1 MSYPKIFGP
10 QGEPYGSYVWEK
22 YSYPKTVPG
31 KTIRWGFSSGYM
43 TVLSIY
49 YWDVGVNPYD
59 DGAEMHYASI
69 RLPSSSITDEEFEAF
84 FQAYIAGRW
93 VSLDYYHPIEYLFFA
108 PADTTWRKDYNGDVI
123 LNVLG
128 ASDEPGERVGRVS
141 SDAADAYPEN
151 GVAGS
156 AWYVKRTYSTDFVGN
171 GYGLLSDAVSCKVT
185 QTLAGRSE
193 LTMTYPQ
200 AGEQA
205 DKLLEDAVVV
215 CKPDAATDPQP
226 YRLYRS
232 AKPLQGTVTWYGRHM
247 AYDMSGIPV
256 APFTAQDAQEALA
269 AIGTHAMI
277 DCDFSFETDVTGA
290 ADLAVSEP
298 VSAFSAL
305 GKAREV
311 YGGDV
316 AYDWRTVRLQAHRGS
331 DRHVVIRYGK
341 NLLTAD
347 RDRTTEGMYSGVV
360 AWWRGDDQTVTG
372 PVVDVPGTF
381 AVQRVLPL
389 DVSQDFDAAPTQT
402 QLQTAAEDYI
412 AAHELA
418 IPQDG
423 WKVSFAMLGQSAE
436 YADLAMLE
444 DVSLGDTVTVVLPG
458 GQVQARVVETVWDV
472 LLDRYDSIT
481 LGRPQESVAAV
492 IAGQSAAIKQAPTR
506 AWTETIAK
514 GLAKIAMGAQ
524 GGAVRLLDTDG
535 DGTPDEL
542 YVADNEDPALARK
555 VIRLNYE
562 GAAFSTSG
570 YNGPWT
576 LGITINGSIYAWMVT
591 AAQLVAGYIRSASGD
606 MEINLDEGLFFTTG
620 SRTYLAA
627 NYSQADVQRILD
639 INNGIVTPTAQDYE
653 KLDIY
658 GDGDFDYEDVKVI
671 RQMIS
676 TGMDL
681 TVRWRVEID
690 PSEKG
695 SAIKVVRIL
704 QGAESEETVTF
715 SAGAGSV
722 KAENV
727 NTSGLVAT
735 TADIGALNVTG
746 LSEFKGMLK
755 TGGLQVGNF
764 GLSTPALTLDGDQV
778 TRKIVAY
785 FVHGGKSAYDAG
797 ITIPAGVN
805 GSFQLASNDWYCQFS
820 FSNGTATRVAGA
832 NITLYVDNIYNF

>member
-10 QGEPYGSYVWEK
+10 QGEPYGKYVWDR
-22 YSYPKTVPG
+22 YNYPKTVPG
-31 KTIRWGFSSGYM
+31 KTIWWHFSGGM
-43 TVLSIY
+43 IRILSIY

-59 DGAEMHYASI
+59 DGAEMHYASV
-69 RLPSSSITDEEFEAF
+69 RLPSGSVTDEEFEAF
-84 FQAYIAGRW
+84 FQAYMVGRW
-93 VSLDYYHPIEYLFFA
+93 VSTDYYHPIELLYFA
-108 PADTTWRKDYNGDVI
+108 PADTTWRKDYKGDVSV
-123 LNVLG
+123 NVLG
-128 ASDEPGERVGRVS
+128 ASDEPGELVGRVS
-141 SDAADAYPEN
+141 SDVADAYPEN
-151 GVAGS
+151 GLVGS
-156 AWYVKRTYSTDFVGN
+156 AWYVKRTFSTDFVGN
-171 GYGLLSDAVSCKVT
+171 GYGLFSDAVSCKVT

-232 AKPLQGTVTWYGRHM
+232 AKPLQGTVAWYGRHL

-277 DCDFSFETDVTGA
+277 DCDFTFESDVTAA

-305 GKAREV
+305 GKTREV

-347 RDRTTEGMYSGVV
+347 RDRTTDGMYSGVV
-360 AWWRGDDQTVTG
+360 AWWQGSDQTVTG
-372 PVVDVPGTF
+372 PVVDVPGDF
-381 AVQRVLPL
+381 AVQRVLL
-389 DVSQDFDAAPTQT
+389 VDVSQDFDSAPTQA
-402 QLQTAAEDYI
+402 QLQTAAADYI

-423 WKVSFAMLGQSAE
+423 WKISFAMLGQSAE
-436 YADLAMLE
+436 YADIAMLE
-444 DVSLGDTVTVVLPG
+444 DVTLGDTVTVVLPG

-562 GAAFSTSG
+562 GLAFSTSG
-570 YNGPWT
+570 YTGPWT
-576 LGITINGSIYAWMVT
+576 VGITIDGHIYAWMIT
-591 AAQLVAGYIRSASGD
+591 AAQLVAGYIRSADGESFLL
-606 MEINLDEGLFFTTG
+606 NLDTG
-620 SRTYLAA
+620 AMSSKNGTITMTGHVAYVSSDYSSADETRASGIVVGRVVPTAA
-627 NYSQADVQRILD
+627 DMVKYDTNGDGKITISDVVAISQAVA
-639 INNGIVTPTAQDYE
+639 GTA
-653 KLDIY
+653 
-658 GDGDFDYEDVKVI
+658 
-671 RQMIS
+671 S
-676 TGMDL
+676 
-681 TVRWRVEID
+681 
-690 PSEKG
+690 
-695 SAIKVVRIL
+695 
-704 QGAESEETVTF
+704 
-715 SAGAGSV
+715 
-722 KAENV
+722 
-727 NTSGLVAT
+727 
-735 TADIGALNVTG
+735 
-746 LSEFKGMLK
+746 
-755 TGGLQVGNF
+755 
-764 GLSTPALTLDGDQV
+764 LTLDVDW
-778 TRKIVAY
+778 TL
-785 FVHGGKSAYDAG
+785 
-797 ITIPAGVN
+797 TISPAGVVLHKKTTKN
-805 GSFQLASNDWYCQFS
+805 GAVVGELDIVTMDGGGLTAATVSAGDGSFDKVTASSASFGALTVDGSAVVKRQVIGYSVYGGIGSYKAGIFIPRGESGSYQIASNDWWCGFDFDGAGSAS
-820 FSNGTATRVAGA
+820 FRDGTNVSLTVVA
-832 NITLYVDNIYNF
+832 VYNSTT

>member
-10 QGEPYGSYVWEK
+10 QGEPYGKYVWDR
-22 YSYPKTVPG
+22 YNYPKTVPG
-31 KTIRWGFSSGYM
+31 KTIGWHFSGGM
-43 TVLSIY
+43 TRILSIY

-59 DGAEMHYASI
+59 EGAEMHYASV
-69 RLPSSSITDEEFEAF
+69 RLPSGSVTDEEFEAF
-84 FQAYIAGRW
+84 FQAYMVGRW
-93 VSLDYYHPIEYLFFA
+93 VSTDYYHPIELLYFA
-108 PADTTWRKDYNGDVI
+108 PADTTWRKDYKGDVSV
-123 LNVLG
+123 NVLG

-141 SDAADAYPEN
+141 SDVADAYPDN
-151 GVAGS
+151 GLAGS
-156 AWYVKRTYSTDFVGN
+156 AWYIKRTYSTDFVGN
-171 GYGLLSDAVSCKVT
+171 GYGLLSDAISCKVT

-200 AGEQA
+200 TGEQA
-205 DKLLEDAVVV
+205 DRLLEEAVVV

-256 APFTAQDAQEALA
+256 APFAAQDAQEALA
-269 AIGTHAMI
+269 AIGTNAMI
-277 DCDFSFETDVTGA
+277 DCDFTFETDVTET

-360 AWWRGDDQTVTG
+360 AWWQGDDSTVTG
-372 PVVDVPGTF
+372 PVVDVPGDF
-381 AVQRVLPL
+381 AVRRVLL
-389 DVSQDFDAAPTQT
+389 VDVSQDFDAAPTQT
-402 QLQTAAEDYI
+402 QLQTAAADYI

-444 DVSLGDTVTVVLPG
+444 DVALGDTVTVVLPG
-458 GQVQARVVETVWDV
+458 GEVQARVVETVRDV

-506 AWTETIAK
+506 AWTETVAK
-514 GLAKIAMGAQ
+514 GLAKIAMGAK
-524 GGAVRLLDTDG
+524 GGAARMLDTDG
-535 DGTPDEL
+535 DDTPDEL

-562 GAAFSTSG
+562 GMAFSTSG

-576 LGITINGSIYAWMVT
+576 VGITIDGHIYAWMIT

-606 MEINLDEGLFFTTG
+606 MEINLDEGRIFTVA
-620 SRTYLAA
+620 RKTYAA
-627 NYSQADVQRILD
+627 ADYSAADVTRIQN
-639 INNGIVTPTAQDYE
+639 IRAGRITPTEADYA
-653 KLDIY
+653 KYDFY
-658 GDGDFDYEDVKVI
+658 GDGKITVSDVIVCQAIVNSGTDLALTWQVVI
-671 RQMIS
+671 NPGE
-676 TGMDL
+676 TGSCL
-681 TVRWRVEID
+681 
-690 PSEKG
+690 
-695 SAIKVVRIL
+695 KVVRNCS
-704 QGAESEETVTF
+704 GAMTSSVTTF
-715 SAGAGSV
+715 AAGAG
-722 KAENV
+722 A
-727 NTSGLVAT
+727 TRAHDLDVA
-735 TADIGALNVTG
+735 GAMTVTG
-746 LSEFKGMLK
+746 NAAMGGDLAVA
-755 TGGLQVGNF
+755 GGLTVG
-764 GLSTPALTLDGDQV
+764 GDAVVKRQ
-778 TRKIVAY
+778 IIGY
-785 FVHGGKSAYDAG
+785 FVYGRNGTYNAG
-797 ITIPAGVN
+797 IFIPAGVSGN
-805 GSFQLASNDWYCQFS
+805 FQISSNDWWCGFDFNGAGSAS
-820 FSNGTATRVAGA
+820 FRAGTNVDLTVVTVYNGNT
-832 NITLYVDNIYNF
+832 

>member
-10 QGEPYGSYVWEK
+10 QGEPYGSYVWDK
-22 YSYPKTVPG
+22 YSYPRTVTG
-31 KTIRWGFSSGYM
+31 KTITWLFSSGY
-43 TVLSIY
+43 VRLLSIY

-59 DGAEMHYASI
+59 EGAEMHYASV
-69 RLPSSSITDEEFEAF
+69 RLPSGSVTDEEFEAF
-84 FQAYIAGRW
+84 FQAYIVGRW
-93 VSLDYYHPIEYLFFA
+93 VSTDYYHPIELLHFA
-108 PADTTWRKDYNGDVI
+108 PADTTWRKDYKGDVTV
-123 LNVLG
+123 NVLG

-141 SDAADAYPEN
+141 SDVADAYPEN

-156 AWYVKRTYSTDFVGN
+156 AWYVKRTFSTDFVGN
-171 GYGLLSDAVSCKVT
+171 GYGLLPDAVSCKVT

-205 DKLLEDAVVV
+205 DRLLEDAVVV

-232 AKPLQGTVTWYGRHM
+232 AKPLQGTVTWYGRHL

-277 DCDFSFETDVTGA
+277 DCDFSFETDVTAA

-316 AYDWRTVRLQAHRGS
+316 AYDWRTARLQAHRGS
-331 DRHVVIRYGK
+331 DRHAVIRYGK

-347 RDRTTEGMYSGVV
+347 RDRTTDGMYSGVV
-360 AWWRGDDQTVTG
+360 AWWQGSDQTVTG

-381 AVQRVLPL
+381 AVQRVLL
-389 DVSQDFDAAPTQT
+389 VDVSQDFDAAPTQT
-402 QLQTAAEDYI
+402 QLQTAAADYI

-423 WKVSFAMLGQSAE
+423 WKISFATLGQSAE

-444 DVSLGDTVTVVLPG
+444 DVALGDTVTVVLPG

-514 GLAKIAMGAQ
+514 GLAKIAMGAK
-524 GGAVRLLDTDG
+524 GGAARLLDTDG
-535 DGTPDEL
+535 DDTPDEL
-542 YVADNEDPALARK
+542 YVADNKDPSLARK
-555 VIRLNYE
+555 VARLNYE
-562 GAAFSTSG
+562 GLAFSTSG
-570 YNGPWT
+570 YSGPWT
-576 LGITINGSIYAWMVT
+576 VGITIDGHIYAWMIT
-591 AAQLVAGYIRSASGD
+591 AAQLVAGYIRSADGESFLL
-606 MEINLDEGLFFTTG
+606 NLDTG
-620 SRTYLAA
+620 AMSSKNGTITMTGHVAYVSSDYSAA
-627 NYSQADVQRILD
+627 DETRASGIVVGRVVPTAADMVKYDTNGDGKITISDVVAISQAVA
-639 INNGIVTPTAQDYE
+639 GTA
-653 KLDIY
+653 
-658 GDGDFDYEDVKVI
+658 
-671 RQMIS
+671 S
-676 TGMDL
+676 
-681 TVRWRVEID
+681 
-690 PSEKG
+690 
-695 SAIKVVRIL
+695 
-704 QGAESEETVTF
+704 
-715 SAGAGSV
+715 
-722 KAENV
+722 
-727 NTSGLVAT
+727 
-735 TADIGALNVTG
+735 
-746 LSEFKGMLK
+746 
-755 TGGLQVGNF
+755 
-764 GLSTPALTLDGDQV
+764 LTLDVDWTLTISPAGAVLHKKTTKNGTVVGDLDLVTMDGGGLTAETVSAGDGSFDKVSASSGSFGALTVDGSAVVKRQV
-778 TRKIVAY
+778 IGYSVY
-785 FVHGGKSAYDAG
+785 GGIGSYKAG
-797 ITIPAGVN
+797 IFIPRGES
-805 GSFQLASNDWYCQFS
+805 GSYQIASNDWWCGFDFDGAGGASYQAGTNVGLTVVTVY
-820 FSNGTATRVAGA
+820 NGNT
-832 NITLYVDNIYNF
+832 